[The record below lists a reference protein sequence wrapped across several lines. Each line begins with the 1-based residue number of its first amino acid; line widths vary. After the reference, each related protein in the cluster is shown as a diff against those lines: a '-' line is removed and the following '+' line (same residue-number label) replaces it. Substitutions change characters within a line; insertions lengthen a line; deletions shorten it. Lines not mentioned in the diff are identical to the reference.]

1 MLYLVSISNTTWVPK
16 ENNFELHQVFL
27 VAVQPRWVQFQS
39 PCLCRVLHKQSA
51 EDASACP
58 QAVGLQVKIA
68 DADSS
73 IFFMDVH
80 LPIHV
85 GNQWVL
91 TSKSPQLLL
100 VETKCFFEKRQFLMV
115 KLIIIHISSII
126 PPIAILAKMQEPF
139 RAVAEPLAAAGKD
152 HPPADLRWEK
162 PLWCPLVI
170 KPKH

>member
-1 MLYLVSISNTTWVPK
+1 
-16 ENNFELHQVFL
+16 
-27 VAVQPRWVQFQS
+27 
-39 PCLCRVLHKQSA
+39 
-51 EDASACP
+51 
-58 QAVGLQVKIA
+58 
-68 DADSS
+68 
-73 IFFMDVH
+73 MDVH

-152 HPPADLRWEK
+152 HPPADLR
-162 PLWCPLVI
+162 
-170 KPKH
+170 